1 MFWHEQRHAMEDRI
15 KFKQL
20 GAFRA
25 IMTTGSLTAAAR
37 QMHLTQPAI
46 SKQIQALETEI
57 GLRLFDRRQGSPMTP
72 TKDGIA
78 FFKSIETTLAGIEQ
92 IPNIARAI
100 AKADRSR
107 LRLVATSPMLN
118 SAPLMNAVVS
128 FRRRHPDTFLSLE
141 AKHRLDIEPSI
152 ADGEADIGL
161 ALLPTQISKLTAH
174 PILETSAVAV
184 VATHHPLAGKDAI
197 DALDL
202 LGQTIILPSR
212 QPLRDL
218 IDNQLLKT
226 DEVLADVLESSST
239 VTCCRMAAAGLGI
252 AICDP
257 LSPTIFS
264 KNDLKS
270 IRWKPE
276 LTLTYG
282 ALVNDRNS
290 ESKSAIE
297 FLELIRNEF
306 DQLDARF

>member
-1 MFWHEQRHAMEDRI
+1 MLRHEHRHAMEDRI

-92 IPNIARAI
+92 IPSIARAI

-107 LRLVATSPMLN
+107 LRLVATPPMLN
-118 SAPLMNAVVS
+118 STPLMNAVVS

-161 ALLPTQISKLTAH
+161 ALLPTQVSKLTAH

-184 VATHHPLAGKDAI
+184 MATNHPLAGKDEI
-197 DALDL
+197 GALDL
-202 LGQTIILPSR
+202 SGQTIILPSR

-218 IDNQLLKT
+218 IDNQLLNT
-226 DEVLADVLESSST
+226 DEALTDVFESSST

-264 KNDLKS
+264 SNDLKA
-270 IRWKPE
+270 ILWRPE

-282 ALVNDRNS
+282 ALVSDRNG
-290 ESKSAIE
+290 ENKSTIE